1 MKENLIDIN
10 RLKRFK
16 VKLDNRY
23 PILEDGIIPE
33 KYMPSYVDDVLEFDT
48 QSSFPTTGESGKI
61 YLTADTN
68 KSYRWTGSGYAE
80 ISSSL
85 ALGETSATAYRGDRG
100 KIAYDHS
107 QKSHSLAIAGNSV
120 SALGGTLTKD
130 TLLTSLGLSS
140 AASDITSLKAHVANG
155 DIHVTADDK
164 TTWNSAVET
173 LDTHTKDTT
182 IHITSDERTKWNNN
196 IANLSNHIA
205 DSTKHI
211 TASERKAWN
220 AKWDYNEATIKAV
233 KVNNAITA
241 DKVGHTLTFT
251 DGTTFNGSADKSI
264 GKAQVGLDKVENKT
278 ITVTSSSVSDGTN
291 TFNKYIHPTHSAVTI
306 ASADGRVLGNI
317 SVDSLGHVTSVGYK
331 ALVFADMPSLYIGKT
346 KVQSSSAAQALTGI
360 SSITLEGS
368 TAELKWDDDKSAWR
382 LSGNLLVD
390 GFVASGGTGSS
401 GGSSGG
407 AVDVSYVANLTAGT
421 LLGTLTINGTDYQ
434 ILAPSLTASSINA
447 ALGNTPVAR
456 ASADAEGNSISGTY
470 AKTSSLPTKVSQL
483 TNDSGYLTAITKAMV
498 EGVLTGNITTHTHSQ
513 YLTTHQSVTLA
524 SGTNNGT
531 LKLTVGGTVTD
542 NIAVKGLGSAA
553 YTDSSAYAAA
563 SHTHSYLPL
572 TGGTVTGPLTI
583 NTLFDRSFI
592 LDEPEGEK
600 YHVIS
605 FRSSGEEY
613 AYLLA
618 DNKGSE
624 NKLVF
629 NGSTILHSGN
639 FNSYAPTLTG
649 TGASGTWGI
658 SISGNAETATKLLN
672 SRTLWGQSFDGTGD
686 VSGAISGAT
695 SITASGDVSTTGNLK
710 IGSYSVSNPTLSI
723 LDATY
728 GTWKIQVKPGYM
740 QIGYGDGPLCI
751 NGNGNVG
758 IGTASPS
765 AKLHVNGSLR
775 ASSLTLDGTN
785 LLEWDESNSAWKFN
799 GNLIATGFIASGDIS
814 AQAAALAE
822 EEDRIATLEAQVAEL
837 QAEIENL
844 KAS

>member
-48 QSSFPTTGESGKI
+48 LSSFPTTGESGKI

-107 QKSHSLAIAGNSV
+107 QKSHSLTIAGNSV
-120 SALGGTLTKD
+120 SALGGTITKD

-196 IANLSNHIA
+196 ISNLSTHIA

-211 TASERKAWN
+211 TASERMAWN

-233 KVNNAITA
+233 KVNNATTA
-241 DKVGHTLTFT
+241 DKVGHTLTFA
-251 DGTTFNGSADKSI
+251 DGTTFNGSVDKSI

-331 ALVFADMPSLYIGKT
+331 ALGFGDLPSLYIGKT
-346 KVQSSSAAQALTGI
+346 KVQSSSVAQALTGI

-368 TAELKWDDDKSAWR
+368 TVELKWDDGKSAWR

-401 GGSSGG
+401 FAKVESPNNLIHFGNEFTFVPSAYSGQIYINYRTAGGTNGAISVYNFLNGAGSS
-407 AVDVSYVANLTAGT
+407 ADIRAAKYIVS
-421 LLGTLTINGTDYQ
+421 
-434 ILAPSLTASSINA
+434 
-447 ALGNTPVAR
+447 
-456 ASADAEGNSISGTY
+456 EG
-470 AKTSSLPTKVSQL
+470 TSSQFLKADGSL
-483 TNDSGYLTAITKAMV
+483 DST
-498 EGVLTGNITTHTHSQ
+498 
-513 YLTTHQSVTLA
+513 
-524 SGTNNGT
+524 
-531 LKLTVGGTVTD
+531 
-542 NIAVKGLGSAA
+542 
-553 YTDSSAYAAA
+553 
-563 SHTHSYLPL
+563 SYLPL
-572 TGGTVTGPLTI
+572 SGGILSDSWSGGTEIRRKDSNDGYASLMFSQSDGTILGRFGFGGVDKPL
-583 NTLFDRSFI
+583 FI
-592 LDEPEGEK
+592 TQAGGYNPLI
-600 YHVIS
+600 H
-605 FRSSGEEY
+605 
-613 AYLLA
+613 
-618 DNKGSE
+618 SE
-624 NKLVF
+624 N
-629 NGSTILHSGN
+629 
-639 FNSYAPTLTG
+639 
-649 TGASGTWGI
+649 
-658 SISGNAETATKLLN
+658 
-672 SRTLWGQSFDGTGD
+672 
-686 VSGAISGAT
+686 
-695 SITASGDVSTTGNLK
+695 
-710 IGSYSVSNPTLSI
+710 IGSYAFVPKSDNLISNVNADDYLSNGVYLNQTGNGSGNSNFPSHYSAFLTFFQSQKYGAQI
-723 LDATY
+723 SIGSDAIY
-728 GTWKIQVKPGYM
+728 MRRKIDSWSHWMK
-740 QIGYGDGPLCI
+740 IIAENKD
-751 NGNGNVG
+751 GNVG
-758 IGTASPS
+758 IGTTSPS
-765 AKLHVNGSLR
+765 FKLHVNGSLR

-785 LLEWDESNSAWKFN
+785 LLEWDSSNAAWKFN

-822 EEDRIATLEAQVAEL
+822 EEDRIAALEAQVAEL
-837 QAEIENL
+837 QAEIETL
-844 KAS
+844 KAQ

>member
-107 QKSHSLAIAGNSV
+107 QKSHSLTIAGNSV

-164 TTWNSAVET
+164 TTWNSAVDT

-196 IANLSNHIA
+196 IANLSTHIA

-233 KVNNAITA
+233 KVNNATTA
-241 DKVGHTLTFT
+241 DKVGHTLTFA

-331 ALVFADMPSLYIGKT
+331 ALGFADLPSLYIGKT

-360 SSITLEGS
+360 SSLTLEGS
-368 TAELKWDDDKSAWR
+368 TAELKWDNDKSAWR
-382 LSGNLLVD
+382 LSGNLLVE

-456 ASADAEGNSISGTY
+456 ATADAEGNSISGTY

-483 TNDSGYLTAITKAMV
+483 TNDSGYITGVTRSMV
-498 EGVLTGNITTHTHSQ
+498 EGVLTGNITSHTHSQ
-513 YLTTHQSVTLA
+513 YLTAHQSVTLA

-531 LKLTVGGTVTD
+531 LKMTVGGTTTD

-553 YTDSSAYAAA
+553 YTNSSAYASA
-563 SHTHSYLPL
+563 SHTHTFASL
-572 TGGTVTGPLTI
+572 TSKPTTV
-583 NTLFDRSFI
+583 
-592 LDEPEGEK
+592 
-600 YHVIS
+600 
-605 FRSSGEEY
+605 SGY
-613 AYLLA
+613 GITDAITTSNY
-618 DNKGSE
+618 
-624 NKLVF
+624 
-629 NGSTILHSGN
+629 
-639 FNSYAPTLTG
+639 NSYAPKLDG
-649 TGASGTWGI
+649 TGATGTWGI
-658 SISGNAETATKLLN
+658 SISGSSKQVAPSSYTPSGNTVGEHKAALVNAIQQQGYGIGDNITVPGNVIRNWYNNSVTVEPSSVYSMIKIGGGYANSTYGQWLLSSFSTANPLIVGRTSGNWTEIKTLAFTTDNVASATKLQT
-672 SRTLWGQSFDGTGD
+672 SRTIWGQPFDGTGN
-686 VSGAISGAT
+686 VSGALTGVT
-695 SITASGDVSTTGNLK
+695 TLTASGDITTSSK
-710 IGSYSVSNPTLSI
+710 
-723 LDATY
+723 
-728 GTWKIQVKPGYM
+728 VK
-740 QIGYGDGPLCI
+740 
-751 NGNGNVG
+751 
-758 IGTASPS
+758 A
-765 AKLHVNGSLR
+765 A
-775 ASSLTLDGTN
+775 SLTLNGTN

-814 AQAAALAE
+814 AQAATLAE
-822 EEDRIATLEAQVAEL
+822 EEDRIAALEAQVAEL
-837 QAEIENL
+837 QAEIANL
-844 KAS
+844 KAQ